1 MQSYEFVSSEFGGR
15 DRELIPGHTAEVVTD
30 PPSGFIEILIG
41 PVKESRAGSLED
53 TAAFVLIGEIPAAEA
68 DLIFVQQI
76 QPFGVESKSL
86 APLPEASH
94 MPNSLTKTGRLFC
107 AQVSKRLRRSS
118 LWVPA

>member
-41 PVKESRAGSLED
+41 PVRESRAGSLED
-53 TAAFVLIGEIPAAEA
+53 TAAFVLVRQIPAAEA

-76 QPFGVESKSL
+76 QPL
-86 APLPEASH
+86 
-94 MPNSLTKTGRLFC
+94 GRGIEVIGTIAGSVAHTEFADEDRKIVLC
-107 AQVSKRLRRSS
+107 AGL
-118 LWVPA
+118 